1 MKDEE
6 ACPENLDAS
15 PNSDTSTEEISKD
28 DKALHVMVED
38 RRCYGY
44 LRHAPK
50 LVFGALALGLV
61 IVAIYDWRV
70 ILQLFKMLIEWV
82 REEPY
87 KAAAV
92 LMLVYALLIVT
103 SMPIVFLTVPLGY
116 AFHQAFDGRLSNF
129 SLLVTTFRRIRLRL
143 GRRHFW
149 HHDWRCSRF
158 RYK

>member
-1 MKDEE
+1 M
-6 ACPENLDAS
+6 DAS
-15 PNSDTSTEEISKD
+15 PNSDTSSEEITKD

-50 LVFGALALGLV
+50 AVFGALVLGLV
-61 IVAIYDWRV
+61 VVAIYDWRV

-87 KAAAV
+87 KAAV
-92 LMLVYALLIVT
+92 TLILVYALLIVT

-116 AFHQAFDGRLSNF
+116 AFHQAFDGRFSNF
-129 SLLVTTFRRIRLRL
+129 SWLVTT
-143 GRRHFW
+143 
-149 HHDWRCSRF
+149 
-158 RYK
+158 

>member
-6 ACPENLDAS
+6 VCVQDLDAS

-28 DKALHVMVED
+28 DKALHVMVEE

-44 LRHAPK
+44 LSHAPK
-50 LVFGALALGLV
+50 AVFAAMALGLV

-87 KAAAV
+87 KAAV
-92 LMLVYALLIVT
+92 TLMLVYALLIVT

-116 AFHQAFDGRLSNF
+116 AFHQAFDGRFGNLSLIMK
-129 SLLVTTFRRIRLRL
+129 SLRWICLRL
-143 GRRHFW
+143 GCRYLG
-149 HHDWRCSRF
+149 HHDRCSACIL
-158 RYK
+158 YQ